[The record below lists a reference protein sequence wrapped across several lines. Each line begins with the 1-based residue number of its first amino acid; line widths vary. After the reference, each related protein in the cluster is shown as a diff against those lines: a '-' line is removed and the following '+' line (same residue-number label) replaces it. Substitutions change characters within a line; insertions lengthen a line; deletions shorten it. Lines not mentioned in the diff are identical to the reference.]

1 MKTIQS
7 LVFVLLLLL
16 MLNVCASPIWAKAP
30 TTPKILFTSSRDGNR
45 EIYMMNPDGSEQ
57 VNLTQ
62 HRAEDMSAVW
72 SPRGDKILFVSNR
85 QGTGVRDLYVMDPD
99 GSNIRRVFKRK
110 AKGQRRNPAW
120 SPDGKQ
126 FVYSYVDW
134 DRWEFGLYLGT
145 FGEEDAEELP
155 YGSSPEWSPDG
166 SEIAYSISHQFGSRL
181 TFMDV
186 RTRKL
191 EQPLPDKALQWQYNP
206 SWSAVGDR
214 LAISGN
220 RHLLPVIDGKGLD
233 EARALHNAWQ
243 DKFTVFIVNRDGTG
257 LRQLIEEDGSGA
269 GVSALSPDGSE
280 VLYAQ
285 VINGHSQIFKIDIN
299 SGVRTQLTHIA
310 GPFRQTN
317 VGSDWFDPAYTLSVS
332 PQPHLLTT
340 TWADVKTHKL
350 PKK

>member
-1 MKTIQS
+1 MKQILVLCALS
-7 LVFVLLLLL
+7 LIFLSTGICAVL
-16 MLNVCASPIWAKAP
+16 AKAP
-30 TTPKILFTSSRDGNR
+30 TTPKILFTSTRDGNR

-62 HRAEDMSAVW
+62 HPASDMDAVW
-72 SPRGDKILFVSNR
+72 SPRGDKILFVSIDN
-85 QGTGVRDLYVMDPD
+85 GTRVRDLYVMDPD
-99 GSNIRRVFKRK
+99 GSNVRRVFKRK
-110 AKGQRRNPAW
+110 AKGRRERPTW

-126 FVYSYVDW
+126 FTYSYVDW
-134 DRWEFGLYLGT
+134 DRGEFGLYLGT
-145 FGEEDAEELP
+145 FGEEDAELLP

-166 SEIAYSISHQFGSRL
+166 SEIAYSISHQFGARL

-191 EQPLPDKALQWQYNP
+191 EQPLPDKALQWQENP

-257 LRQLIEEDGSGA
+257 LRQLIEEAGPAA
-269 GVSALSPDGSE
+269 GVSTLSPDGSE
-280 VLYAQ
+280 VLYTQ
-285 VINGHSQIFKIDIN
+285 EINGHSQIFKIDIN

-310 GPFRQTN
+310 GPFRETN
-317 VGSDWFDPAYTLSVS
+317 VGADWFDPAYALPVS

-340 TWADVKTHKL
+340 TWGDVKKQ
-350 PKK
+350 